1 MNKLQATE
9 LFTMMKV
16 YYPRDYSYMDEETIK
31 YTIKVLYDVFKSYDP
46 KTLKEA
52 FEELAKNQPDRAPT
66 IPQLQNKV
74 EEVEKELMFK
84 LLNEEYQDG
93 GYIYNFENNT
103 CEPNMDYLSLKK
115 QIEDGIHLPEFKKQ
129 LNEKRLDCKSN

>member
-31 YTIKVLYDVFKSYDP
+31 YTIQVLYDIFKSYDA
-46 KTLKEA
+46 KTIKEA
-52 FEELAKNQPDRAPT
+52 FEELAKDQPDRAPT
-66 IPQLQNKV
+66 VPQLQNKA
-74 EEVEKELMFK
+74 EEIEKEIMLK

-93 GYIYNFENNT
+93 KYIYNFEDNT
-103 CEPNMDYLSLKK
+103 CEPNMNYLNLKQ
-115 QIEDGIHLPEFKKQ
+115 QIEEGMHLPEFQKRLK
-129 LNEKRLDCKSN
+129 EKRLECKKN